1 PRGAGTYTRLLAQ
14 WVRER
19 QVLPL
24 PEAIRKSSLI
34 PAQILEKSVP
44 QMRNKGRI
52 QVGMDAD
59 IIVFDLNKVQDKAT
73 FTQPYLPSVGMKYVL
88 VNGIP
93 VISAGALVVDAR
105 PGKPIR
111 RS

>member
-1 PRGAGTYTRLLAQ
+1 
-14 WVRER
+14 
-19 QVLPL
+19 
-24 PEAIRKSSLI
+24 
-34 PAQILEKSVP
+34 
-44 QMRNKGRI
+44 
-52 QVGMDAD
+52 MDAD